1 MERLQYKNRHT
12 FALLEEEEEEE
23 AESFSSCN
31 SQ

>member
-12 FALLEEEEEEE
+12 FALLEEEEEE